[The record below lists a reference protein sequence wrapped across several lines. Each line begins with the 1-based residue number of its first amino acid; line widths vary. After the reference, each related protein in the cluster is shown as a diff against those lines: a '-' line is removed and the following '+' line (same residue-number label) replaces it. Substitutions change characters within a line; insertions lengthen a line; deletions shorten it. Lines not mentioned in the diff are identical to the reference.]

1 MIFIYK
7 IYYIKKTMTFL
18 EFLEQKKSRMTSI
31 NEAFKKDDFKKVSG
45 LVSSLLTK
53 ETGKSVYYLWEDE
66 CKMGGK
72 EYICKLFGVFKDGK
86 KSLSAITTVFSI
98 NFEKSDNSRI
108 PASVWFF
115 DDNSVHS
122 YLTNAEDIITVNVAL
137 DIKIK
142 GASVAHFI
150 PIITRVIN
158 TGDLTLKKDEAEKL
172 AKSVEEGLSR
182 DFFKKSGVIQY
193 GNLKYNV
200 FDTIYERNKNIIT
213 MIENVKDTELGQ
225 ERTKAGQEMRAAVA
239 RGDKDAAKH
248 FRKKYLSIIDA
259 IKGGATTIEEWE
271 LYVEHNQKATFSVS
285 NDVPQKAL
293 DKFRE
298 ESKKTQKDPEAA
310 FKEMR
315 GYLSMVT
322 SGIQPGL
329 IICGAPGI
337 GKTYRV
343 TKFLKLKGYDVD
355 KGNLHIIKGRCTTR
369 NLYLDLYNFQEKGDI
384 ILIDDADSLIS
395 PKAPEDTINLLKAAL
410 DSNDDGG
417 RLVSYRVGGRL
428 TDDEGQEVPKS
439 FKYNGSI
446 IVLTNYN
453 VGQLD
458 TAIKGRVFTQD
469 MDFSTS
475 QLLELVKKIMPAIGE
490 GKLSSIAKMEA
501 YDYLTE
507 LSESDTKIE
516 VSIRSF
522 ITCARLCQ
530 MAQDNPEFTAE
541 DVKSMIK
548 DQVEHQA
555 MRGGKKY

>member
-1 MIFIYK
+1 
-7 IYYIKKTMTFL
+7 MTFL
-18 EFLEQKKSRMTSI
+18 EFLEQRKNAADTV

-45 LVSSLLTK
+45 LMSSLLTK
-53 ETGKSVYYLWEDE
+53 ETGKTVYYLWEDE
-66 CKMGGK
+66 CKMNGK
-72 EYICKLFGVFKDGK
+72 EYVSKLFGVFRDGK
-86 KSLSAITTVFSI
+86 KSLSAITTVFSV
-98 NFEKSDNSRI
+98 NFEKSGDSRV

-115 DDNSVHS
+115 DSAAVNS
-122 YLTNAEDIITVNVAL
+122 YLTSDQDITTVNIKL
-137 DIKIK
+137 DIKIN
-142 GASVAHFI
+142 GASVAHFM
-150 PIITRVIN
+150 PIISRVIS
-158 TGDLTLKKDEAEKL
+158 TGDFTLKKDEAEKL

-200 FDTIYERNKNIIT
+200 FDTIYERNKNIT
-213 MIENVKDTELGQ
+213 AMIESSRNTELGI
-225 ERTKAGQEMRAAVA
+225 ERKKAGQEMRAAVS
-239 RGDKDAAKH
+239 RGDRETAKH

-259 IKGGATTIEEWE
+259 MKGGATTIKEWE
-271 LYVEHNQKATFSVS
+271 LYVERNQKATFSVS
-285 NDVPQKAL
+285 NDIPQKSL

-298 ESKKTQKDPEAA
+298 EKDKLTKSPEAA

-343 TKFLKLKGYDVD
+343 TKFLKSKGYDVD

-428 TDDEGQEVPKS
+428 TDDDGQEVPKS

-469 MDFSTS
+469 MAFSTP
-475 QLLELVKKIMPAIGE
+475 QLLELVKTIMPAIGE
-490 GKLSSIAKMEA
+490 GKLSSVAKIKA

-507 LSESDTKIE
+507 LSEDGTNME

-530 MAQDNPEFTAE
+530 MGEDNQDFSDE
-541 DVKSMIK
+541 DIKSMIK

>member
-1 MIFIYK
+1 
-7 IYYIKKTMTFL
+7 MTFL
-18 EFLEQKKSRMTSI
+18 EFLEQRKNTADAV

-45 LVSSLLTK
+45 LMSSLLTK
-53 ETGKSVYYLWEDE
+53 ETGKPVYYLWEDE
-66 CKMGGK
+66 CKMDGK
-72 EYICKLFGVFKDGK
+72 EYVCKLFGVFKDGK
-86 KSLSAITTVFSI
+86 KSLGAITTVFSV
-98 NFEKSDNSRI
+98 NFEKSGDSRV
-108 PASVWFF
+108 PSSVWFF
-115 DDNSVHS
+115 DRNAANS
-122 YLTNAEDIITVNVAL
+122 YLTSDQDITTVNISL
-137 DIKIK
+137 DIKIS
-142 GASVAHFI
+142 GASVAHFM
-150 PIITRVIN
+150 PIISRVISS
-158 TGDLTLKKDEAEKL
+158 GDFTLKKDEAEKL

-200 FDTIYERNKNIIT
+200 FDTIYERNKNIT
-213 MIENVKDTELGQ
+213 AMIESSRNTELGI
-225 ERTKAGQEMRAAVA
+225 ERKKAGQEMRAAVS
-239 RGDKDAAKH
+239 RGDREAAKH

-259 IKGGATTIEEWE
+259 MKGGATTVEEWE
-271 LYVEHNQKATFSVS
+271 LYVERNKKATFSVS
-285 NDVPQKAL
+285 NDIPQKSL

-298 ESKKTQKDPEAA
+298 ETNKLTKSPEAA

-343 TKFLKLKGYDVD
+343 TKFLKSKGYDVD

-428 TDDEGQEVPKS
+428 TDDDGQEVPKS

-469 MDFSTS
+469 MAFSTP
-475 QLLELVKKIMPAIGE
+475 QLLELVKTIMPAIGE
-490 GKLSSIAKMEA
+490 GKLSSVAKIKA

-507 LSESDTKIE
+507 LSEDGANME

-530 MAQDNPEFTAE
+530 MGEDNKDFT
-541 DVKSMIK
+541 DDDIKSMIK

>member
-1 MIFIYK
+1 
-7 IYYIKKTMTFL
+7 MTFL
-18 EFLEQKKSRMTSI
+18 EFLEQRKNTADTV

-45 LVSSLLTK
+45 LMSSLLTK
-53 ETGKSVYYLWEDE
+53 ETGKAVYYLWEDE
-66 CKMGGK
+66 CKMNGK
-72 EYICKLFGVFKDGK
+72 EYVSKLFGVFRDGK
-86 KSLSAITTVFSI
+86 KSLSAITTVFSV
-98 NFEKSDNSRI
+98 NFEKSGDSRV

-115 DDNSVHS
+115 DSGAVNS
-122 YLTNAEDIITVNVAL
+122 YLTSDQDITTVNIKL
-137 DIKIK
+137 DIKIN
-142 GASVAHFI
+142 GASVAHFM
-150 PIITRVIN
+150 PIISRVISS
-158 TGDLTLKKDEAEKL
+158 GDFTLKKDEVEKL

-200 FDTIYERNKNIIT
+200 FDTIYERNKNIT
-213 MIENVKDTELGQ
+213 AMIESSRNTELGI
-225 ERTKAGQEMRAAVA
+225 ERKKAGQEMRAAVS
-239 RGDKDAAKH
+239 RGDRETAKH

-259 IKGGATTIEEWE
+259 MKGGATTIKEWE
-271 LYVEHNQKATFSVS
+271 LYVERNQKATFSVA
-285 NDVPQKAL
+285 NDIPQKSL

-298 ESKKTQKDPEAA
+298 EKDKLTKSPEAA

-343 TKFLKLKGYDVD
+343 TKFLKSKGYDVD

-428 TDDEGQEVPKS
+428 TDDDGQEVPKS

-469 MDFSTS
+469 MAFSTP
-475 QLLELVKKIMPAIGE
+475 QLLELVKTIMPAIGE
-490 GKLSSIAKMEA
+490 GKLSSVAKIKA

-507 LSESDTKIE
+507 LSEDGTNME

-530 MAQDNPEFTAE
+530 MGEDNQDFSDE
-541 DVKSMIK
+541 DIKSMIK

>member
-1 MIFIYK
+1 
-7 IYYIKKTMTFL
+7 MTFL
-18 EFLEQKKSRMTSI
+18 EFLEQKKTSTENI

-45 LVSSLLTK
+45 LMSSLLTK

-66 CKMGGK
+66 CKMNGK
-72 EYICKLFGVFKDGK
+72 EYVCKLFGVFKDGN
-86 KSLSAITTVFSI
+86 KSISAVTTVFSV
-98 NFEKSDNSRI
+98 NFEKSGDSRI
-108 PASVWFF
+108 PESVWFF
-115 DDNSVHS
+115 DDNAVKS
-122 YLTNAEDIITVNVAL
+122 YLTSDEDVTTVNIAL
-137 DIKIK
+137 DIKIS

-150 PIITRVIN
+150 PIISRVIS

-200 FDTIYERNKNIIT
+200 FDTIYECSKHQTKNITT
-213 MIENVKDTELGQ
+213 MTENLKNTELGQ
-225 ERTKAGQEMRAAVA
+225 ERRKAGHEMRNAVA
-239 RGDKDAAKH
+239 RGDREAAKH

-259 IKGGATTIEEWE
+259 MKGGATTIEEWE
-271 LYVEHNQKATFSVS
+271 LFVERDQKVTFSVS
-285 NDVPQKAL
+285 NDVPQKSI

-298 ESKKTQKDPEAA
+298 ESKKMIKDPETA

-343 TKFLKLKGYDVD
+343 TKFLKSRGYDID
-355 KGNLHIIKGRCTTR
+355 KGNLHIIKGRCTAR

-384 ILIDDADSLIS
+384 ILVDDADSIIG

-410 DSNDDGG
+410 DSNDDNG
-417 RLVSYRVGGRL
+417 RLISYRVGGRL

-446 IVLTNYN
+446 IVLTNYK
-453 VGQLD
+453 VGELD

-469 MDFSTS
+469 MDFSTT

-490 GKLSSIAKMEA
+490 GKLSSMAKMKA
-501 YDYLTE
+501 YDCLTE
-507 LSESDTKIE
+507 LADSGTKME

-522 ITCARLCQ
+522 ITCARLYQ
-530 MAQDNPEFTAE
+530 MGEDNPDFTDE
-541 DVKSMIK
+541 DIKSMIK